1 MAAEMFEKL
10 TSLFSSNLSIKA
22 EEEEEEEDEEVRCF
36 FQSIQ
41 FYLTLTLIIIHEDFK
56 CC

>member
-1 MAAEMFEKL
+1 MFEKL

-36 FQSIQ
+36 FSIHSVLPDPNIN
-41 FYLTLTLIIIHEDFK
+41 YNS
-56 CC
+56 

>member
-22 EEEEEEEDEEVRCF
+22 EEDEEEEEEEEVMF
-36 FQSIQ
+36 LFQFIKL
-41 FYLTLTLIIIHEDFK
+41 FNNKNLRVCIHF
-56 CC
+56 